1 MDGNYM
7 EGFESLVCHTYPDL
21 RIFLSR
27 MVQKMHSP
35 AGERC
40 SAPEASKEGK
50 AGSFRE
56 AGMKKAPFLPQCGKD
71 GACQVHHPV
80 VPMLHAVAWE

>member
-1 MDGNYM
+1 M

-50 AGSFRE
+50 AAPSGRQ
-56 AGMKKAPFLPQCGKD
+56 GMEKGPIPAAVRKD

>member
-1 MDGNYM
+1 MKGI
-7 EGFESLVCHTYPDL
+7 ESQVWHRYRDL

-27 MVQKMHSP
+27 MVKKIYWPMNGGSV
-35 AGERC
+35 
-40 SAPEASKEGK
+40 PEWKK
-50 AGSFRE
+50 GSLR
-56 AGMKKAPFLPQCGKD
+56 ARRGMKKAPFLPQCGED

>member
-7 EGFESLVCHTYPDL
+7 EGFESLVCHTYRGL

-35 AGERC
+35 AEEGR
-40 SAPEASKEGK
+40 SAPEASKGE
-50 AGSFRE
+50 E